1 VAHPDDERYQNLFGK
16 SCTTPLFDVEV
27 PIVAHPLAQ
36 PDKGTGIAMIC
47 TFGDVNDVTWWR
59 ELNLPNR
66 AILGFDGRV
75 QSTPPAGLDSP
86 KAKENFS
93 ELAGKTVFSAKQRIV
108 ELLQESGDLKGDIR
122 PIQHQVKFFEKG
134 DKPLEIVSTRQW
146 YIKNGGR
153 DEVIKE
159 RLLELGKQ
167 LNFHP
172 EFMTVRLADWING
185 LNGDW
190 LISRQRFFGVP
201 IPVWYPINE
210 SGETDY
216 ANPISPDKS
225 QLPVDPTSDVPPG
238 YQEEQRGKPAGFEGE
253 KDIMDTW
260 ATSSLTPQLA
270 AGWLDNQELFAKIF
284 PYDLRPQGQ
293 DIIRTWLFSTLV
305 RSELE
310 HGELPW
316 KHAAISGWIL
326 DPDRKKMSKS
336 KGNVVV
342 PDQLLKDHG
351 SDGVRYWAASARLG
365 TDTAFDEGQMKIGR
379 RLALKLLNAGK
390 FALSFELPSQDA
402 KPTHELDLGL
412 LASLAEVVQKSS
424 EALERYDH
432 TRALE
437 LTENF
442 FWTFTDDY
450 LESVKDRA
458 YAGDPEGQSS
468 AVATLRI
475 ALVCLNRLLA
485 PFIPFAA
492 EEMWSWWQKGSVHSS
507 PWPTVEELGET
518 GDASYLEVLS
528 KSLAVIRKA
537 KSDQKLSMKAEIK
550 SAQLLVPE
558 EKLDYARGL
567 IEDLKLVGRIS
578 ELEVAQG
585 EFELNSVVFS

>member
-1 VAHPDDERYQNLFGK
+1 
-16 SCTTPLFDVEV
+16 
-27 PIVAHPLAQ
+27 
-36 PDKGTGIAMIC
+36 MIC

-75 QSTPPAGLDSP
+75 LSTPPAGLETD
-86 KAKENFS
+86 KAQGIYS
-93 ELAGKTVFSAKQRIV
+93 ELAGKTVFSAKERIV
-108 ELLQESGDLKGDIR
+108 QLLQESGDLRGEIR
-122 PIQHQVKFFEKG
+122 PITHQVKFFEKG

-153 DEVIKE
+153 DEKIKQ
-159 RLLELGKQ
+159 RLLDLGKEI
-167 LNFHP
+167 NFHP

-210 SGETDY
+210 AGETEY
-216 ANPISPDKS
+216 ENPIAPERS
-225 QLPVDPTSDVPPG
+225 QLPVDPSSDVPIG
-238 YQEEQRGKPAGFEGE
+238 YSEEQRGKPGGFEGE

-270 AGWLDNQELFAKIF
+270 AGWLDNPELFEKIF
-284 PYDLRPQGQ
+284 PYDMRPQGQ

-310 HGELPW
+310 HGEIPW

-390 FALSFELPSQDA
+390 FALGFDLPNTEAVPTFEIDRA
-402 KPTHELDLGL
+402 L
-412 LASLAEVVQKSS
+412 LAALAEVIEKST
-424 EALERYDH
+424 EALNNYDH

-458 YAGDPEGQSS
+458 YAGDDQAKSS
-468 AVATLRI
+468 AVITLRI
-475 ALVCLNRLLA
+475 ALATLNRLLA
-485 PFIPFAA
+485 PFIPFAT
-492 EEMWSWWQKGSVHSS
+492 EEMWSWWQQGSVHTSA
-507 PWPTVEELGET
+507 WPTVEELGDI
-518 GDASYLEVLS
+518 GDKKYLEVLS
-528 KSLAVIRKA
+528 RSLAVIRKS
-537 KSDQKLSMKAEIK
+537 KSDQKLSMKAEID
-550 SAQLLVPE
+550 SAELTVPSE
-558 EKLDYARGL
+558 DIVYAEKLV
-567 IEDLKLVGRIS
+567 EDLKLVGRINK
-578 ELEVAQG
+578 LEIAEGDYQ
-585 EFELNSVVFS
+585 LKSVVFS

>member
-1 VAHPDDERYQNLFGK
+1 
-16 SCTTPLFDVEV
+16 
-27 PIVAHPLAQ
+27 
-36 PDKGTGIAMIC
+36 
-47 TFGDVNDVTWWR
+47 
-59 ELNLPNR
+59 
-66 AILGFDGRV
+66 
-75 QSTPPAGLDSP
+75 
-86 KAKENFS
+86 
-93 ELAGKTVFSAKQRIV
+93 V
-108 ELLQESGDLKGDIR
+108 ELLQESGDLKGEIR
-122 PIQHQVKFFEKG
+122 PINHQVKFFEKG

-153 DEVIKE
+153 DEQIKK
-159 RLLELGKQ
+159 RLLELGSQ

-201 IPVWYPINE
+201 IPVWYPINAA
-210 SGETDY
+210 GETDY
-216 ANPISPDKS
+216 ENPISPDAS
-225 QLPVDPTSDVPPG
+225 QLPVDPSSDVPKG
-238 YQEEQRGKPAGFEGE
+238 YTADQRGQPGGFEGE

-270 AGWLDNQELFAKIF
+270 AGWIDNPELFEKIF

-390 FALSFELPSQDA
+390 FALGFELPDA
-402 KPTHELDLGL
+402 ETKPTNEIDRGL
-412 LASLAEVVQKSS
+412 LAELAEVIEKSS

-437 LTENF
+437 LTESF

-458 YAGDPEGQSS
+458 YAGDQQSQAS
-468 AVATLRI
+468 AVTTLRI
-475 ALVCLNRLLA
+475 ALASLNRLLA
-485 PFIPFAA
+485 PFIPFAT
-492 EEMWSWWQKGSVHSS
+492 EEMWSWWQDGSVHSAA
-507 PWPTVEELGET
+507 WPTVEELGDT
-518 GDASYLEVLS
+518 GDKHYLQVLS
-528 KSLAVIRKA
+528 KAIAVIRKT
-537 KSDQKLSMKAEIK
+537 KSDQKLSMKAEIQ
-550 SAQLLVPE
+550 SAKLTVPANDLE
-558 EKLDYARGL
+558 YAKGL
-567 IEDLKLVGRIS
+567 ADDLKLVGRIS
-578 ELEVAQG
+578 ELEIAEG
-585 EFELNSVVFS
+585 EYQLSSVVFS